1 MSKYRALR
9 NELNSPSWI
18 RKLIDSYGETTLST
32 YHDNVNKIHKSNQG
46 SNYKAYQAYVE
57 LLTNEMVKLGYT
69 KTDNVSP
76 EDNPA
81 RLDISEDDRVRD
93 AKMAAGYKQ
102 YKFTGFFYHRM
113 TSSADFQPNPV
124 FDNNK
129 YVSLGE
135 TMTKAVF
142 EKIKEDVNKK
152 IINECSADQGRDS
165 DFDHNPSLMTQI
177 YNFIRLTFARSFRS
191 KPMNDLVQ
199 HIITVDKAIQEK
211 KRGNNNSSEKTV
223 KNPGKIARVVNY
235 EEKDDISE
243 KLETINEHEANHGD
257 PTASLVDTITDRTD
271 STKNV
276 SKQLGSSSKKGADY
290 NRDDSDSDHLKV

>member
-1 MSKYRALR
+1 MSKYRALG

-18 RKLIDSYGETTLST
+18 RMLIGSYGETTLST

-152 IINECSADQGRDS
+152 IIDECSADQGRDS

-177 YNFIRLTFARSFRS
+177 YSFIKLTFARSFRS

-199 HIITVDKAIQEK
+199 HIINEDKAIQDK

-223 KNPGKIARVVNY
+223 KNPGIVERVVNY
-235 EEKDDISE
+235 DEQDDISE
-243 KLETINEHEANHGD
+243 KLKTITEHEAPHYD
-257 PTASLVDTITDRTD
+257 PT
-271 STKNV
+271 
-276 SKQLGSSSKKGADY
+276 KQLEETIKHSASDTSDAKKNY
-290 NRDDSDSDHLKV
+290 QSRIRNNENNNNDDREREHFGK